1 MLSDFKDIEKKLGR
15 NVPESLIRS
24 LAGGHHHH
32 DKHEER
38 KPATPKNRSNS
49 ADLKRLESKILFL
62 KQEMVGYVVCLK
74 DAISNICPS
83 VAVGSV
89 SCFVQ

>member
-1 MLSDFKDIEKKLGR
+1 MEEDNVLSDFKDIEKKLGR

-32 DKHEER
+32 DKHEDR

-49 ADLKRLESKILFL
+49 SDLKRLESKILFL
-62 KQEMVGYVVCLK
+62 KQEMVGYVVALK
-74 DAISNICPS
+74 MQLQIYVRLSLL
-83 VAVGSV
+83 G
-89 SCFVQ
+89 Q